1 MPAYDH
7 SNLIRYAVADHVE
20 EQHEEMGYSPKF
32 RRGWSSSSVHY
43 VFVMLG
49 LAFCFAW
56 INVFP
61 TSFSSDKKM
70 TPPFMHEREQ
80 ESSFVL
86 NKILGSLRFLV
97 ERPRCSLLLY
107 SCGKKSP
114 RHQNKLVCSIHYAF
128 SRWDSDN
135 KFIGTSHKIGFYC
148 FLWWLRLTT

>member
-107 SCGKKSP
+107 SCGKKVLDIKT
-114 RHQNKLVCSIHYAF
+114 NWYAVYTTLFLV
-128 SRWDSDN
+128 
-135 KFIGTSHKIGFYC
+135 GTRITN
-148 FLWWLRLTT
+148 LLELPIRLVFTVSYDGLD